1 MKIRCSSLLFILVA
15 LLITVGCAHNK
26 TIEGFN
32 AIEWFEIGRQ
42 ASIDNHL
49 DKALNAFNKAIEL
62 DPKVAKAYVNR
73 GHAYYYLGNYNQ
85 AIADYN
91 KVIELDPKDAEAYVS
106 RGNAYDSLGNY
117 KQAIADYYK
126 AIELNP
132 KNTYAYVNRG
142 GAYVKLSNPSRP
154 LRIGK

>member
-73 GHAYYYLGNYNQ
+73 GRVYYYLGNHNQ
-85 AIADYN
+85 EIADY
-91 KVIELDPKDAEAYVS
+91 D
-106 RGNAYDSLGNY
+106 
-117 KQAIADYYK
+117 K
-126 AIELNP
+126 AIKLNP
-132 KNTYAYVNRG
+132 KNIYAYVNRG
-142 GAYVKLSNPSRP
+142 GAYVKLCNHKQAIADWKIAAR
-154 LRIGK
+154 LGLKEAQDYLKQQGIAW